1 MVIMTDDPQAL
12 EKLNKKLNA
21 LTMLQ
26 ETMKEVNAVIRSS
39 KSEEAK
45 IEFIMQKCSYSRDV
59 AYQMLHPRESW
70 QEPGFPS
77 YRLTNNS
84 AEIRRIKQRIASVSK
99 YQKEV
104 EAVEANGELS
114 EFPFPGGKIV
124 DNVPENRLQIFF
136 DGKPEK
142 EIRDKLKHHGFRWA
156 PSSGAWQSFRHSY
169 TLDWA
174 KQEFNAES
182 NQEQTA

>member
-12 EKLNKKLNA
+12 EKLNQKLNA

-39 KSEEAK
+39 KSEESK

-70 QEPGFPS
+70 QEVGFPS

-84 AEIRRIKQRIASVSK
+84 AEIRRIKQRIATVSK

-104 EAVEANGELS
+104 EAVEAAGELP

-124 DNVPENRLQIFF
+124 DNAPENRLQIFF
-136 DGKPEK
+136 DDKPEK
-142 EIRDKLKHHGFRWA
+142 EVRDKLKHRGFRWA
-156 PSSGAWQSFRHSY
+156 PSNGAWQSFRHPY
-169 TLDWA
+169 TLEWA
-174 KQEFNAES
+174 KQEFKVETK
-182 NQEQTA
+182 QEQTV

>member
-1 MVIMTDDPQAL
+1 MPIMTDDPQAL

-21 LTMLQ
+21 LTMYQ
-26 ETMKEVNAVIRSS
+26 ETMKAVNTVIRSS

-45 IEFIMQKCSYSRDV
+45 IEFIMQKCSYSRNE

-70 QEPGFPS
+70 QEVGFPS

-84 AEIRRIKQRIASVSK
+84 AEIRRLKQRIAAVSK

-104 EAVEANGELS
+104 ETVEANGELP
-114 EFPFPGGKIV
+114 EVPFPGGKIV
-124 DNVPENRLQIFF
+124 DNAPENRLQIFF

-142 EIRDKLKHHGFRWA
+142 EIRDKLKQRGFRWA
-156 PSSGAWQSFRHSY
+156 PSCGAWQSFRHPY
-169 TLDWA
+169 TLEWA
-174 KQEFNAES
+174 KQEFNAET

>member
-1 MVIMTDDPQAL
+1 MPIMTDDPQAL

-21 LTMLQ
+21 LTMYQ
-26 ETMKEVNAVIRSS
+26 ETMKAVNTVIRSS

-45 IEFIMQKCSYSRDV
+45 IEFIMQKCSYSRDE

-70 QEPGFPS
+70 QEVGFPS

-84 AEIRRIKQRIASVSK
+84 AEIRRLKQRIAAVSK

-104 EAVEANGELS
+104 ETVEANGELP

-124 DNVPENRLQIFF
+124 DNAPENRLQIFF

-142 EIRDKLKHHGFRWA
+142 GS
-156 PSSGAWQSFRHSY
+156 PG
-169 TLDWA
+169 T
-174 KQEFNAES
+174 N
-182 NQEQTA
+182 

>member
-1 MVIMTDDPQAL
+1 MPIMTDDPQAL

-21 LTMLQ
+21 LTMYQ
-26 ETMKEVNAVIRSS
+26 ETMKAVNTVIRSS

-45 IEFIMQKCSYSRDV
+45 IEFIMQKCSYSRNE

-70 QEPGFPS
+70 QEVGFPS

-84 AEIRRIKQRIASVSK
+84 AEIRRLKQRIAAVSK

-104 EAVEANGELS
+104 ETVEANGELP

-124 DNVPENRLQIFF
+124 DNAPENRLQIFF

-142 EIRDKLKHHGFRWA
+142 EVRYKLKHRGFRWA
-156 PSSGAWQSFRHSY
+156 PSCGAWQSFRHPY
-169 TLDWA
+169 TLEWA
-174 KQEFNAES
+174 KQEFNAET

>member
-1 MVIMTDDPQAL
+1 MPIMTDDPQAL
-12 EKLNKKLNA
+12 EKLNAKLKA

-26 ETMKEVNAVIRSS
+26 ETMKAVNAVIRSG

-45 IEFIMQKCSYSRDV
+45 IELIMQKCNYSHDE
-59 AYQMLHPRESW
+59 AYRLLHPRESL
-70 QEPGFPS
+70 QEAGFPS

-84 AEIRRIKQRIASVSK
+84 AEIRRLKQRIAAVSK

-104 EAVEANGELS
+104 ETVEANGELP

-124 DNVPENRLQIFF
+124 DNAPENRLQIFF

-142 EIRDKLKHHGFRWA
+142 EVRDKLKHRGFRWA
-156 PSSGAWQSFRHSY
+156 PSCGAWQSFRHPY
-169 TLDWA
+169 TLEWA
-174 KQEFNAES
+174 KQEFNAET